1 MRRYGWLVAFAIV
14 LGLFLTGR
22 QIAWLVTEWA
32 WFREVGY
39 TAVFWARFWM
49 RLLVGVAIGLLFAVA
64 IGVNLVLAQRWTVQR
79 LRRFYPPGWMGT
91 LMVWLEQGFR
101 LVLFSVV
108 AVFGIVSGL
117 AAAKEWETVLRFVFG
132 ATIKTGLTD
141 PLFGKDIS
149 FYLFALPFWRFLY
162 NYLLAA
168 LLLAL
173 SLTALFY
180 GFHAVADMAVAGRYP
195 PTLRGQVRALLLSVT
210 PTIRAHLLT
219 LVALLLFA
227 VAGHFRLSMFELLYG
242 RSPGEV
248 VWGAGYTDVH
258 IRLPVLWVSLLVFLV
273 GGGLMLW
280 SIRARTP
287 IRAGMALG
295 VVFLASWLIGTF
307 LPALFQ
313 HYVVK
318 PNEMAMEKPY
328 LAHNIAMTRTAY
340 GFHKLRTINY
350 PFHGQI
356 TPEVL
361 ERNEELLDSV
371 RLWDY
376 RPLRDTLRQSQSIRA
391 YYTFADVDVD
401 RYFVGGTQDAGRGT
415 KKGSYRQVM
424 IAARELDVEQLRP
437 SWFSRHF
444 LWTHG
449 FGVVVV
455 PVNEVEQE
463 GMPVL
468 WVRDIPPR
476 SQFRELQ
483 IKEPRIYFGELT
495 YDYIVV
501 RTRQQEFD
509 YPTGAQ
515 DGGSE
520 RMARTTYRGR
530 GGVPIGNLLMRFAF
544 ALRFGEVSLALNRDI
559 LPESRLLFRRQI
571 DERVRAIAPF
581 LLFDLDPYIVIAD
594 GRLFWIM
601 DAYTYSDRFPYAE
614 PTVWEQRLVLS
625 QSEVRERVT
634 LNYIRNSVK
643 VVIDAYNGTVRFYL
657 ADPTDPII
665 RVYARI
671 FPDMFRPIAEMPQSL
686 RAHLRYPATLLQLQA
701 ERLLLYHITDP
712 EQFYQQEDRWSI
724 AQEVYGE
731 ERQLVEPYYVMMRV
745 PDELDGGRRTGD
757 GKERDGETK
766 SQTRP
771 SPSVTRRSVEF
782 ALILPFTP
790 YGEPGKERHNLVA
803 LLLARCDPPHIGDL
817 FILRMPPGE
826 QVYGPAQIEARI
838 DNDAEISKDLTLW
851 RQRGSDVIRG
861 NLLVIPLDGALL
873 YVEPLFLVATQTR
886 LPELKRVI
894 VADQQRVVMD
904 ETLPKALARLLGRT
918 VAPTPSLPTDE
929 HIANAELRGLA
940 EAMERT
946 LTEAETSARQGD
958 WAKFGE
964 RLRQLRSLIQQLQER
979 LKAPTPSPATR

>member
-1 MRRYGWLVAFAIV
+1 MRRYGWLVALAVV
-14 LGLFLTGR
+14 LGLFLAGR

-39 TAVFWARFWM
+39 TSVFWARFWM
-49 RLLVGVAIGLLFAVA
+49 RLGVGVAVGLLFAFA
-64 IGVNLVLAQRWTVQR
+64 IGVNLVLAQRWTFQR
-79 LRRFYPPGWMGT
+79 LRRFYPPGWIGA

-101 LVLFSVV
+101 FTLLVIV
-108 AVFGIVSGL
+108 AMFGIVSGW
-117 AAAKEWETVLRFVFG
+117 AAAREWETVLRFVFG
-132 ATIKTGLTD
+132 ATIKTGIND
-141 PLFGKDIS
+141 PLFGKGIS
-149 FYLFALPFWRFLY
+149 LYLFALPFWRFIY
-162 NYLLAA
+162 NYLFAA

-173 SLTALFY
+173 VLTGLFY
-180 GFHAVADMAVAGRYP
+180 AFHAVADMVVAGRYP
-195 PTLRGQVRALLLSVT
+195 PTLRGQVRALLLSAT
-210 PTIRAHLLT
+210 PIVRAHLLF
-219 LVALLLFA
+219 LVASLLFA
-227 VAGHFRLSMFELLYG
+227 IAGHFRLSMFELLYG
-242 RSPGEV
+242 RRAGEV
-248 VWGAGYTDVH
+248 VCGAGYTDVH
-258 IRLPVLWVSLLVFLV
+258 LRLPALWVCMLVFLA
-273 GGGLMLW
+273 GGLLMLW
-280 SIRARTP
+280 SIRARASL
-287 IRAGMALG
+287 RAGIVLGALF
-295 VVFLASWLIGTF
+295 VTAWLTLTF
-307 LPALFQ
+307 VPALFQ
-313 HYVVK
+313 RYVVK
-318 PNEMAMEKPY
+318 PNELAMEKPY
-328 LAHNIAMTRTAY
+328 IAHNIRMTRIAY
-340 GFHKLRTINY
+340 GLHKVQMDAY
-350 PFHGQI
+350 PFHGAV
-356 TPEVL
+356 TPDLIANNRTLL
-361 ERNEELLDSV
+361 ESV

-376 RPLRDTLRQSQSIRA
+376 RPLHENLRQNQAIRT
-391 YYTFADVDVD
+391 YYTFADVDID
-401 RYFVGGTQDAGRGT
+401 RYRVG
-415 KKGSYRQVM
+415 GSYRQVM
-424 IAARELDVEQLRP
+424 IAARELDIEQLRP

-455 PVNEVEQE
+455 PVNEVERE

-468 WVRDIPPR
+468 WVRDIPPF

-483 IKEPRIYFGELT
+483 VKEPRIYFGELT
-495 YDYIVV
+495 NDYIVV
-501 RTRQQEFD
+501 RTRQKEFD
-509 YPTGAQ
+509 YPTSGKR
-515 DGGSE
+515 GGGRGTGE
-520 RMARTTYRGR
+520 GIETMARTTYRGR
-530 GGVPIGNLLMRFAF
+530 GGVPIGNPLMRLAF

-571 DERVRAIAPF
+571 HERVRAIAPF
-581 LLFDLDPYIVIAD
+581 LLFDKDPYIVIAD

-614 PTVWEQRLVLS
+614 PTVWEQTVLFS
-625 QSEVRERVT
+625 GGETVERVDI
-634 LNYIRNSVK
+634 NYIRNSVK
-643 VVIDAYNGTVRFYL
+643 VVIDAYHGTVRFYL
-657 ADPTDPII
+657 ADPTDPIV

-671 FPDMFRPIAEMPQSL
+671 FPSMFRPLSEMPKSL
-686 RAHLRYPATLLQLQA
+686 QAHLRYPANLLQLQA

-712 EQFYQQEDRWSI
+712 EQFYQQEDRWAI

-731 ERQLVEPYYVMMRV
+731 ERQLIEPYYVMMRL
-745 PDELDGGRRTGD
+745 PGGREG
-757 GKERDGETK
+757 GQASSG
-766 SQTRP
+766 RP
-771 SPSVTRRSVEF
+771 VEF

-790 YGEPGKERHNLVA
+790 YGVPGKQERHNLVA
-803 LLLARCDPPHIGDL
+803 LLMARCDPPHIGDL

-873 YVEPLFLVATQTR
+873 YVEPLFLVSTQTR

-929 HIANAELRGLA
+929 HFANAELRGLA

-979 LKAPTPSPATR
+979 LKASTPSPATR

>member
-1 MRRYGWLVAFAIV
+1 MRRYGWLVVLAIL

-39 TAVFWARFWM
+39 TPVFWARFWM
-49 RLLVGVAIGLLFAVA
+49 RLVVGVAIGLLFAAA

-79 LRRFYPPGWMGT
+79 FRRFYPPGWIGA

-101 LVLFSVV
+101 FTLLVIV
-108 AVFGIVSGL
+108 AMFGVVSGL
-117 AAAKEWETVLRFVFG
+117 AAAREWETVLRFVFG
-132 ATIKTGLTD
+132 ATIKTGIND

-149 FYLFALPFWRFLY
+149 FYLFALPFWRFIY
-162 NYLLAA
+162 NYLFAA

-173 SLTALFY
+173 LLTGLFY
-180 GFHAVADMAVAGRYP
+180 TFHAVADTVVAGRYP
-195 PTLRGQVRALLLSVT
+195 PTLRGQVRALLLSAT
-210 PTIRAHLLT
+210 PTVRAHLLS
-219 LVALLLFA
+219 LIALLLFA
-227 VAGHFRLSMFELLYG
+227 IAGHFRLSMFELLYG
-242 RSPGEV
+242 RSLGEV

-258 IRLPVLWVSLLVFLV
+258 LRLPALWVSMLVFLA
-273 GGGLMLW
+273 GGLLVLW

-287 IRAGMALG
+287 LRAGIALG
-295 VVFLASWLIGTF
+295 ALFVTAWLTLTF
-307 LPALFQ
+307 VPALFQ
-313 HYVVK
+313 RYVVK
-318 PNEMAMEKPY
+318 PNELAMEKPY
-328 LAHNIAMTRTAY
+328 LAHNITMTRIAY
-340 GFHKLRTINY
+340 GFHESRSIDY
-350 PFHGQI
+350 PFHGRI
-356 TPEVL
+356 TPTMVAQ
-361 ERNEELLDSV
+361 NKELLDSV

-376 RPLRDTLRQSQSIRA
+376 RPLQDTLRQSQAIRT

-401 RYFVGGTQDAGRGT
+401 RYRVN
-415 KKGSYRQVM
+415 GSYRQVM

-449 FGVVVV
+449 YGVVVT
-455 PVNEVEQE
+455 PVNEVAQE

-468 WVRDIPPR
+468 WVRDIPPK

-483 IKEPRIYFGELT
+483 VKEPRIYFGELT
-495 YDYIVV
+495 NHYIVV

-509 YPTGAQ
+509 YPKSTQGK
-515 DGGSE
+515 GSE
-520 RMARTTYRGR
+520 TMAKTTYRGR
-530 GGVPIGNLLMRFAF
+530 GGVPIGNPLIKLAF
-544 ALRFGEVSLALNRDI
+544 ALRFGEMALALNKDI

-571 DERVRAIAPF
+571 HERVRAIAPF
-581 LLFDLDPYIVIAD
+581 LLFDRDPYIVIAD

-614 PTVWEQRLVLS
+614 PTVWEQTVPLS
-625 QSEVRERVT
+625 DGEVVERVT

-643 VVIDAYNGTVRFYL
+643 VVIDAYHGTVRFYL
-657 ADPTDPII
+657 ADPTDPVI

-671 FPDMFRPIAEMPQSL
+671 FPNMFRPMAEMPVSL
-686 RAHLRYPATLLQLQA
+686 RTHLRYPANLLQLQA

-712 EQFYQQEDRWSI
+712 EQFYQQEDRWAI
-724 AQEVYGE
+724 AREVYGDQQ
-731 ERQLVEPYYVMMRV
+731 QLVEPYYVMLRLPSE
-745 PDELDGGRRTGD
+745 PDR
-757 GKERDGETK
+757 KGEEK
-766 SQTRP
+766 ALLTRP
-771 SPSVTRRSVEF
+771 VEF

-817 FILRMPPGE
+817 VILRMPPGE

-851 RQRGSDVIRG
+851 RQHGSDVIRG

-873 YVEPLFLVATQTR
+873 YAEPLFLVSTQTR

-904 ETLPKALARLLGRT
+904 ETLPKALARLLGQA

-929 HIANAELRGLA
+929 HIASAELQGLA

-946 LTEAETSARQGD
+946 LTEAETNARQGD

-964 RLRQLRSLIQQLQER
+964 RLRKLRSLIQQLQER